1 MARVCTPPKKSPCPE
16 SSMLPR
22 AQAEHRSTYPHGN
35 ELADTKL
42 SSISSLLDQGSS
54 FTCQRKT
61 PKSLSS
67 LLVYELQGPL
77 GMLLR
82 NPSLTVR
89 RRTSLPPSTCRGML
103 KLVSSPPPTWVSL
116 MTAFDSTDKQG
127 GFIGAMY
134 LGGTNVAV
142 ELVREGLASVH
153 SFSADGLP
161 FGRELANAEEEAK
174 SAKKNVSPL
183 CASIDN
189 AHSSFGPTIPA
200 KKSRSRQTILLL
212 LRRSISMFTSLLSRR
227 TIRLDSLFRSSSLIV
242 RRH

>member
-1 MARVCTPPKKSPCPE
+1 MPKENTKVTFVLAGVRAPRTARNATEKPE
-16 SSMLPR
+16 PYG
-22 AQAEHRSTYPHGN
+22 AEAYKFASKY
-35 ELADTKL
+35 L
-42 SSISSLLDQGSS
+42 
-54 FTCQRKT
+54 QRD
-61 PKSLSS
+61 
-67 LLVYELQGPL
+67 VEIGEF
-77 GMLLR
+77 
-82 NPSLTVR
+82 
-89 RRTSLPPSTCRGML
+89 
-103 KLVSSPPPTWVSL
+103 PPPTWVSL

-242 RRH
+242 RRHLSPPKSKS